1 MSDLQLDI
9 IDGTATITLNRADK
23 KNALTRQMWQ
33 QLPTLLQRASNEARV
48 LILRGAGSTFCAG
61 ADIAELHAHIADL
74 SWMRANHIDVQN
86 AALALHALPIPSI
99 AVLQGAVYGGGLGL
113 ACACD
118 FRFAQND
125 CQFAL
130 TPAKLGLSYSL
141 TDTARI
147 VDLVGIARTKELLL
161 SAQPWPAYQALT
173 YGLVHEVHAPNTLMP
188 AVKALCTKL
197 LLNSS
202 SAMLAIKATLSEIA
216 AGQRDETDESRARFD
231 AGFTGPDFAE
241 GAAAFLEKRAPK
253 FSRTN

>member
-9 IDGTATITLNRADK
+9 SDGIATLTLNRADK

-33 QLPTLLQRASNEARV
+33 QLPALLQRSANEARV
-48 LILRGAGSTFCAG
+48 LILRGAGNTFCAG
-61 ADIAELHAHIADL
+61 ADIAELHAHMADL
-74 SWMRANHIDVQN
+74 AWMRANHMDVQN
-86 AALALHALPIPSI
+86 AGQALHALTIPSI

-113 ACACD
+113 ASACD

-141 TDTARI
+141 HDTARI

-173 YGLVHEVHAPNTLMP
+173 YGLVHEVHAPNTLLP
-188 AVKALCTKL
+188 AVSALCGKL
-197 LLNSS
+197 LANSS
-202 SAMLAIKATLSEIA
+202 SAMRAIKATLHEIA
-216 AGQRDETDESRARFD
+216 AGQHEETAESRARFD

-241 GAAAFLEKRAPK
+241 GAAAFLDKRVPEFFRA
-253 FSRTN
+253 N